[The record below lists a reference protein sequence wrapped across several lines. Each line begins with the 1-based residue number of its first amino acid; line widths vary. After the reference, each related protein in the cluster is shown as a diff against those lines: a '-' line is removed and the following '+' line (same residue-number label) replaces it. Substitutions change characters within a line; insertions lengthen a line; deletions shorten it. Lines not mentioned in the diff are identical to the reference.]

1 MIEFEFWWLLVIPLF
16 FILGWVSARVDIKQI
31 ISESTDLPASLLK
44 ALSYLNSNQNENAIT
59 EVEKAVKFKNDSLEI
74 HFALSS
80 VLRREGKYD
89 KATNLHIALLNKREI
104 SPE

>member
-31 ISESTDLPASLLK
+31 ISESTDLPASLFK

-59 EVEKAVKFKNDSLEI
+59 ALEKAV
-74 HFALSS
+74 S
-80 VLRREGKYD
+80 VAG
-89 KATNLHIALLNKREI
+89 TLLTTECMVVNEPDE
-104 SPE
+104 SE